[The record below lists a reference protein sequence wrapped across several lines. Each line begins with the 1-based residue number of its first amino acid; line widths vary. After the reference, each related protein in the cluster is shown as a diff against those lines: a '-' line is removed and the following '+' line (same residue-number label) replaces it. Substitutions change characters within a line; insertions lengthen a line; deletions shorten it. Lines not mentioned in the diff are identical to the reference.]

1 MRAFLSLFL
10 PLLISS
16 LHAEKIITNP
26 NWVARN
32 TPVVTVDS
40 ILLRDTVSRMYITL
54 KQLPHT
60 SLTIHDDWV
69 VQDSIK
75 RFSGKVRD
83 IDGVDFDRIFQFD
96 SDSTIH
102 IEMDFPALP
111 PSLTEVDIIGNQK
124 SNEIR
129 IIGLSL
135 TEKRNKTSIYP
146 QPNPIYRSATPAITF
161 DTDTAILQGKFVGY
175 HKRLNLPDGKI
186 ILDDLFSGKQT
197 EINIPIA
204 PDGSFS
210 AKIPTRY
217 PIQQKLIFG
226 DRYIPFYIEPTD
238 TLYIE
243 TYLDELF
250 APYRYSGEIEQNCV
264 HSTYRGKNARIN
276 YELREIRLKNIS
288 ETEDWIK
295 SLNTLSAQK
304 YYTSEENKFKV
315 KLEYVNSKY
324 NQGEI
329 SDTSYHLSIL
339 NNYYNFICHIFV
351 YMNII
356 DKNIINEYSIK
367 NIDYT
372 SFVDISAMND
382 PLSTTSEYY
391 LPFLMLLES
400 WRAMTTPPNWENSD
414 FIKALEKRNIDLSN
428 TEKETLKFVFGEI
441 QTPPD
446 NVERTIES
454 FNKKSEKEQ
463 ISMREEKLRALRKQT
478 YETYFGPSTDFT
490 CQLINTRSIIRLIH
504 SLDRKLTETEIKEFT
519 APITDRRLLKVIDQT
534 NFSYKPQSLQGH

>member
-1 MRAFLSLFL
+1 M
-10 PLLISS
+10 
-16 LHAEKIITNP
+16 
-26 NWVARN
+26 V
-32 TPVVTVDS
+32 
-40 ILLRDTVSRMYITL
+40 
-54 KQLPHT
+54 
-60 SLTIHDDWV
+60 
-69 VQDSIK
+69 
-75 RFSGKVRD
+75 
-83 IDGVDFDRIFQFD
+83 
-96 SDSTIH
+96 
-102 IEMDFPALP
+102 
-111 PSLTEVDIIGNQK
+111 
-124 SNEIR
+124 
-129 IIGLSL
+129 
-135 TEKRNKTSIYP
+135 
-146 QPNPIYRSATPAITF
+146 
-161 DTDTAILQGKFVGY
+161 
-175 HKRLNLPDGKI
+175 
-186 ILDDLFSGKQT
+186 
-197 EINIPIA
+197 
-204 PDGSFS
+204 
-210 AKIPTRY
+210 
-217 PIQQKLIFG
+217 
-226 DRYIPFYIEPTD
+226 PFYIEPTD

-264 HSTYRGKNARIN
+264 HSTYRGKNTRIN

-295 SLNTLSAQK
+295 SLNTLSTQK
-304 YYTSEENKFKV
+304 YYTSEENKFKA
-315 KLEYVNSKY
+315 KLEYINSKY

-339 NNYYNFICHIFV
+339 NNYYNFIYHIFV

-356 DKNIINEYSIK
+356 DENIINEYSIK
-367 NIDYT
+367 NIDYI
-372 SFVDISAMND
+372 SFADIFAMND

-400 WRAMTTPPNWENSD
+400 WRAMTTPPNWEYSD
-414 FIKALEKRNIDLSN
+414 FIKALEKRNMDLSN

-446 NVERTIES
+446 NVERTIQS
-454 FNKKSEKEQ
+454 FNKRSEKEQ

>member
-83 IDGVDFDRIFQFD
+83 IDGVDFNRIFQFD

-186 ILDDLFSGKQT
+186 IQDDLFSGKQT

-204 PDGSFS
+204 II
-210 AKIPTRY
+210 AA
-217 PIQQKLIFG
+217 PIM
-226 DRYIPFYIEPTD
+226 
-238 TLYIE
+238 
-243 TYLDELF
+243 
-250 APYRYSGEIEQNCV
+250 
-264 HSTYRGKNARIN
+264 KNA
-276 YELREIRLKNIS
+276 
-288 ETEDWIK
+288 IK
-295 SLNTLSAQK
+295 LP
-304 YYTSEENKFKV
+304 YDV
-315 KLEYVNSKY
+315 K
-324 NQGEI
+324 
-329 SDTSYHLSIL
+329 
-339 NNYYNFICHIFV
+339 
-351 YMNII
+351 
-356 DKNIINEYSIK
+356 
-367 NIDYT
+367 
-372 SFVDISAMND
+372 
-382 PLSTTSEYY
+382 
-391 LPFLMLLES
+391 
-400 WRAMTTPPNWENSD
+400 R
-414 FIKALEKRNIDLSN
+414 
-428 TEKETLKFVFGEI
+428 
-441 QTPPD
+441 
-446 NVERTIES
+446 
-454 FNKKSEKEQ
+454 
-463 ISMREEKLRALRKQT
+463 
-478 YETYFGPSTDFT
+478 
-490 CQLINTRSIIRLIH
+490 
-504 SLDRKLTETEIKEFT
+504 
-519 APITDRRLLKVIDQT
+519 
-534 NFSYKPQSLQGH
+534 

>member
-1 MRAFLSLFL
+1 M
-10 PLLISS
+10 
-16 LHAEKIITNP
+16 
-26 NWVARN
+26 
-32 TPVVTVDS
+32 
-40 ILLRDTVSRMYITL
+40 
-54 KQLPHT
+54 
-60 SLTIHDDWV
+60 
-69 VQDSIK
+69 
-75 RFSGKVRD
+75 
-83 IDGVDFDRIFQFD
+83 
-96 SDSTIH
+96 
-102 IEMDFPALP
+102 
-111 PSLTEVDIIGNQK
+111 
-124 SNEIR
+124 
-129 IIGLSL
+129 
-135 TEKRNKTSIYP
+135 
-146 QPNPIYRSATPAITF
+146 
-161 DTDTAILQGKFVGY
+161 
-175 HKRLNLPDGKI
+175 
-186 ILDDLFSGKQT
+186 
-197 EINIPIA
+197 
-204 PDGSFS
+204 
-210 AKIPTRY
+210 
-217 PIQQKLIFG
+217 
-226 DRYIPFYIEPTD
+226 
-238 TLYIE
+238 
-243 TYLDELF
+243 DELF

-264 HSTYRGKNARIN
+264 HSTYRGRNARIN

-295 SLNTLSAQK
+295 SLNTLSTQK
-304 YYTSEENKFKV
+304 YYTSEENKFKA

-339 NNYYNFICHIFV
+339 NNYYNFIYHIFV

-356 DKNIINEYSIK
+356 DKDIINEYSIK

-372 SFVDISAMND
+372 SFAGISAMND

-400 WRAMTTPPNWENSD
+400 WRAMTTPPNWEYSD

-428 TEKETLKFVFGEI
+428 TEKETLKFVFGEL